1 MQCKCEDN
9 HEEEKKGGDAVTG
22 DTIAIVRN
30 AKGGEFF

>member
-9 HEEEKKGGDAVTG
+9 HEEEKKGDAVTG

-30 AKGGEFF
+30 AKGGGFF